1 MLTFVRTNYRNI
13 VAQMAITI
21 CDIWPKTTFATNFVG
36 NTFWPTFFRENFG
49 ISICQRRSK
58 CFDLAECALEK
69 ACLQR
74 GGPSELSLG
83 RANISTAPWKSI
95 NKAQTE
101 TYRGSRYKILVEMC
115 PRSGE
120 RNNTRRQDLEIKAKW
135 TKQKVEQQE
144 TLGKH
149 AFISSNLQQGKV

>member
-21 CDIWPKTTFATNFVG
+21 CDIWRKTTFATNFVG

-58 CFDLAECALEK
+58 CFDLSECALEK

-101 TYRGSRYKILVEMC
+101 TYRGSRYKILGGDVSKEWGEEQHSEAG
-115 PRSGE
+115 SGD
-120 RNNTRRQDLEIKAKW
+120 QSKVDKAKSGTTRNSW
-135 TKQKVEQQE
+135 KTCLHQQ
-144 TLGKH
+144 
-149 AFISSNLQQGKV
+149 